1 MHHQTYKPS
10 LGTPTSYSKGLEGQR
25 KWNTLKKKWQV
36 RPDDTSENIHT
47 KILQSWSKLAR
58 KTKSLFSSLLITN
71 NRMNHFFSW
80 IIRTSSLKSTYLWNL
95 FKSYNT
101 LLAYVL
107 IDSGIYPITKIQTH
121 VKHVCADIHTIS
133 CLANL
138 LRK

>member
-1 MHHQTYKPS
+1 MCHQTYKLS
-10 LGTPTSYSKGLEGQR
+10 LRTPTSYSKGFEGQR
-25 KWNTLKKKWQV
+25 KWNTFKKWQV
-36 RPDDTSENIHT
+36 RPDDTSETILT

-58 KTKSLFSSLLITN
+58 KTKSLFSSLLVTN

-80 IIRTSSLKSTYLWNL
+80 IIRTNSLKSTYLWSL
-95 FKSYNT
+95 FKRYNT

-107 IDSGIYPITKIQTH
+107 VDSGKYPIMKIQTH